1 MTRLPRH
8 LGRIVGVALFLLA
21 LYALRAALRDTP
33 WSEIRAAFDG
43 IPSGRLALSALLVAL
58 NYLALSSY
66 DLLGLRYLRLR
77 LPLAKVVFAS
87 FLSYALSQNL
97 GLPLITGGSVRLR
110 FYRRWGFATTQVGAL
125 ILFGGVTFWLG
136 FLLLAGLLF
145 LAHPTPLPPELHI
158 PPAWVRPLGAAMLL
172 CCAAYLYWAAG
183 GRKTAV
189 DLNGVEL
196 GRPGWRMALA
206 QFGAST
212 VDWLLAAAAFFVLLP
227 GAPGMSYL
235 LALTVFLIAAFA
247 GNASQVPGGLGVFET
262 VALWLLSPHLP
273 AAQIAGVL
281 IAFRALY
288 FVLPL
293 VLATALFGLHSL
305 RGRRKPGTATVMR

>member
-87 FLSYALSQNL
+87 FLSYALSQSL

-145 LAHPTPLPPELHI
+145 LAHPTPLPPELRI

-212 VDWLLAAAAFFVLLP
+212 FDWLLAAAAFFVLLP
-227 GAPGMSYL
+227 GASGMSYL

>member
-21 LYALRAALRDTP
+21 LYALRTALRDTP
-33 WSEIRAAFDG
+33 WSEIREAFHG
-43 IPSGRLALSALLVAL
+43 IPRGRLALSALLIAL

-66 DLLGLRYLRLR
+66 DLLALRYLRLR
-77 LPLAKVVFAS
+77 LPLVKVVFAS

-97 GLPLITGGSVRLR
+97 GLPLITGGTVRLR
-110 FYRRWGFATTQVGAL
+110 FYRRWGFGTTQVGAL
-125 ILFGGVTFWLG
+125 ILFGGATFWLG

-145 LAHPTPLPPELHI
+145 LAHPTPLPPELRL

-172 CCAAYLYWAAG
+172 CCAAYFYWAAG
-183 GRKTAV
+183 GRKTTI

-196 GRPGWRMALA
+196 GRPGWTMALA
-206 QFGAST
+206 QFGVST
-212 VDWLLAAAAFFVLLP
+212 FDWLLAAASFFVLLP
-227 GAPGMSYL
+227 AASGMSYL

-273 AAQIAGVL
+273 AAQVAGVL
-281 IAFRALY
+281 IAFRGLY
-288 FVLPL
+288 YLLPL
-293 VLATALFGLHSL
+293 VLATVLFGLHTL
-305 RGRRKPGTATVMR
+305 RRPRAPAGPAAP

>member
-1 MTRLPRH
+1 MRRLPRH
-8 LGRIVGVALFLLA
+8 LGRVVGIALFLLA
-21 LYALRAALRDTP
+21 IYALRSALRDTP
-33 WSEIRAAFDG
+33 WSEVREAFRG
-43 IPSGRLALSALLVAL
+43 IPRGRLALSALLVAA

-77 LPLAKVVFAS
+77 LPVPKVVFAS
-87 FLSYALSQNL
+87 FQSYALSQNL
-97 GLPLITGGSVRLR
+97 GLPLVTGGSVRLR
-110 FYRRWGFATTQVGAL
+110 FYRRWGFGTTQVGAL

-145 LAHPTPLPPELHI
+145 LVHPMPLPPELRI
-158 PPAWVRPLGAAMLL
+158 PPAWVRPLGIAMLL
-172 CCAAYLYWAAG
+172 CSAAYIYWAAG
-183 GRKTAV
+183 GRQTTI

-196 GRPGWRMALA
+196 GRPGWKMALA
-206 QFGAST
+206 QFAAST
-212 VDWLLAAAAFFVLLP
+212 IDWLLAAASFFVLLP
-227 GAPGMSYL
+227 EAAGISYT

-281 IAFRALY
+281 IAFRAFY

-293 VLATALFGLHSL
+293 VVATALFGLHTL
-305 RGRRKPGTATVMR
+305 RGRKPGAATSSR

>member
-8 LGRIVGVALFLLA
+8 LGRLVGVALFLLA
-21 LYALRAALRDTP
+21 VWALRAALRDTP

-43 IPSGRLALSALLVAL
+43 IPRGRLALSALLVAI

-110 FYRRWGFATTQVGAL
+110 FYRRWGFGTTQVGAL
-125 ILFGGVTFWLG
+125 ILFGGATFWLG

-145 LAHPTPLPPELHI
+145 LVHPTPLPPELHI
-158 PPAWVRPLGAAMLL
+158 PAAWVRPLGILMLL
-172 CCAAYLYWAAG
+172 ACAAYAYWAAG
-183 GRKTAV
+183 GRQTTV

-196 GRPGWRMALA
+196 GRPGWSMALA

-212 VDWLLAAAAFFVLLP
+212 FDWLLAAASFFVLLP
-227 GAPGMSYL
+227 GGAGIPFV

-293 VLATALFGLHSL
+293 VLATVLFGLHTL
-305 RGRRKPGTATVMR
+305 RGRKSGTATVSR

>member
-1 MTRLPRH
+1 MKRLPRH
-8 LGRIVGVALFLLA
+8 LGRIVGVALFLSA
-21 LYALRAALRDTP
+21 LFALRAALRDTP
-33 WSEIRAAFDG
+33 WREIREAFAA
-43 IPSGRLALSALLVAL
+43 IPRGRIALSALLVGL

-97 GLPLITGGSVRLR
+97 GLPLITGGTVRLR
-110 FYRRWGFATTQVGAL
+110 FYRRWGFGTTQVGAL
-125 ILFGGVTFWLG
+125 ILFGGATFWLG

-145 LAHPTPLPPELHI
+145 LAHPAPLPPELRI
-158 PPAWVRPLGAAMLL
+158 PPAWVRPLGVAMLAG
-172 CCAAYLYWAAG
+172 CAAYFYWAAG
-183 GRKTAV
+183 GRKTTV

-196 GRPGWRMALA
+196 GRPGWGMALA

-212 VDWLLAAAAFFVLLP
+212 FDWLLAAASFHVLLP
-227 GAPGMSYL
+227 GAAGISYQ

-262 VALWLLSPHLP
+262 VALWLLAPHLP

-293 VLATALFGLHSL
+293 LAATVLFGLHTL
-305 RGRRKPGTATVMR
+305 RGRRIPPDPAAP